1 MNEEQQLTDRVM
13 SKINLSKDKINLEKH
28 VISLSKSVIDLSKK
42 SNVDLGNL
50 TAQVVVVLDY
60 SGSMRGLYNDGTV
73 QQTLNRLV
81 PLGLTFDDNG
91 AVEVFLF
98 ENSFRQMPAMDL
110 GNYAD
115 YIRAVVKKSGYS
127 MGGTCYAP
135 VLNAVINGA
144 NVSVTETVETKS
156 LFGFIKTKE
165 ITKLEHQPGL
175 VNDTVPTYV
184 LFITDGANSDE
195 SKTTKLLQDV
205 CTKNVFIQFVGIGN
219 ESFRYLEQLD
229 TLPGRS
235 RDNTGFCRMSD
246 LTAVPDDVLYTKV
259 LEEFANWLKGKQ

>member
-1 MNEEQQLTDRVM
+1 MNEEQLTNKVM
-13 SKINLSKDKINLEKH
+13 NKINLSKDKVNLEKH

-42 SNVDLGNL
+42 TSVDLGNL

-60 SGSMRGLYNDGTV
+60 SGSMSSLYNNGTV

-98 ENSFRQMPAMDL
+98 QNDFKQLDAMTLD
-110 GNYAD
+110 NYAD
-115 YIRAVVKKSGYS
+115 YVDSVARKSGYS

-135 VLNAVINGA
+135 VLRAVINGA
-144 NVSVTETVETKS
+144 DVSYTEVEEVK
-156 LFGFIKTKE
+156 GFLGIKKQKE
-165 ITKLEHQPGL
+165 VVKLKHQPGL
-175 VNDTVPTYV
+175 VNDDVPTYI

-195 SKTTKLLQDV
+195 SKTSELLREV

-229 TLPGRS
+229 TLSGRS
-235 RDNTGFCRMSD
+235 RDNTGFCRMTD
-246 LTAVPDDVLYTKV
+246 LTAVPDEQLYTTV
-259 LEEFANWLKGKQ
+259 LAEFANWLKGKQ

>member
-1 MNEEQQLTDRVM
+1 MNEEQLTEKVM

-42 SNVDLGNL
+42 SNVDLSGI

-60 SGSMRGLYNDGTV
+60 SGSMSSLYNNGTV
-73 QQTLNRLV
+73 QQTLNRLI

-98 ENSFRQMPAMDL
+98 QNDFRQMSAMNL
-110 GNYAD
+110 SNYAD
-115 YIRAVVKKSGYS
+115 YIDAVVRKSSYT

-135 VLNAVINGA
+135 VLDAVINGA
-144 NVSVTETVETKS
+144 KVSQTETVETKG
-156 LFGFIKTKE
+156 LFGFKKNKE
-165 ITKLEHQPGL
+165 VVKLVHQPGL
-175 VNDTVPTYV
+175 VNDAVPTYV

-195 SKTTKLLQDV
+195 TKTTKLLQSV
-205 CTKNVFIQFVGIGN
+205 CEKNVFIQFVGIGN
-219 ESFRYLEQLD
+219 DSFRYLEQLD
-229 TLPGRS
+229 TLPNRS

-246 LTAVPDDVLYTKV
+246 LTAIPDDVLYTKV

>member
-1 MNEEQQLTDRVM
+1 MNEEQQLTNRVM
-13 SKINLSKDKINLEKH
+13 NKINLSKDKVNLEKH
-28 VISLSKSVIDLSKK
+28 VISLSKSVIDLSKN

-60 SGSMRGLYNDGTV
+60 SGSMSGLYNYGTV
-73 QQTLNRLV
+73 QETLNRLV

-91 AVEVFLF
+91 TVEVFLF
-98 ENSFRQMPAMDL
+98 QNDFRQMPAMDL
-110 GNYAD
+110 SNYAD
-115 YIRAVVKKSGYS
+115 YIDAIVRKSGYG

-135 VLNAVINGA
+135 VLDAVINGA
-144 NVSVTETVETKS
+144 NVPQTEIVETKG
-156 LFGFIKTKE
+156 LFGFKKNKE
-165 ITKLEHQPGL
+165 VVKLVHQPGL
-175 VNDTVPTYV
+175 VNDAVPTYV

-229 TLPGRS
+229 TLSGRS
-235 RDNTGFCRMSD
+235 RDNTGFCRMTD
-246 LTAVPDDVLYTKV
+246 LTAVPDDVLYNKV

>member
-1 MNEEQQLTDRVM
+1 MNEEQLTQKVM
-13 SKINLSKDKINLEKH
+13 SKINLSKDKVNLEKH

-42 SNVDLGNL
+42 SSVDLGNL

-60 SGSMRGLYNDGTV
+60 SGSMSGLYNYGTV
-73 QQTLNRLV
+73 QETLNRLV

-98 ENSFRQMPAMDL
+98 QNDFRQMPAMDL
-110 GNYAD
+110 SNYAD
-115 YIRAVVKKSGYS
+115 YIEAIIRKSGYS

-135 VLNAVINGA
+135 VLDAVINGA
-144 NVSVTETVETKS
+144 NVPQTETVETKG
-156 LFGFIKTKE
+156 LFGFKKTKE
-165 ITKLEHQPGL
+165 VVKLVHQPGL
-175 VNDTVPTYV
+175 VNDAVPTYV

-195 SKTTKLLQDV
+195 SRTTKLLQDV

-229 TLPGRS
+229 TLSGRS

-246 LTAVPDDVLYTKV
+246 LKAVPDDILYTKV

>member
-1 MNEEQQLTDRVM
+1 MDEKQLTDKVM
-13 SKINLSKDKINLEKH
+13 SKINLSKDKVNLEKH

-42 SNVDLGNL
+42 SNVDLGNT
-50 TAQVVVVLDY
+50 TAQVVVILDY
-60 SGSMRGLYNDGTV
+60 SGSMSGLYRNGTV

-91 AVEVFLF
+91 AVDVFLF
-98 ENSFRQMPAMDL
+98 QNDFRETATMTLA
-110 GNYAD
+110 NYAD
-115 YIRAVVKKSGYS
+115 YVDAVIDKAGYS

-135 VLNAVINGA
+135 VLEAVINGA
-144 NVSVTETVETKS
+144 NVAYNEVETVK
-156 LFGFIKTKE
+156 GFLGIKKQKTV
-165 ITKLEHQPGL
+165 TKLKHQPGL
-175 VNDTVPTYV
+175 VNDSVPTYI

-195 SKTTKLLQDV
+195 TATTKLLKDV

-229 TLPGRS
+229 TLSGRA
-235 RDNTGFCRMSD
+235 RDNTGFCRMTDLNAVSD
-246 LTAVPDDVLYTKV
+246 DLLYTKV

>member
-1 MNEEQQLTDRVM
+1 MNEEQLTQKVM
-13 SKINLSKDKINLEKH
+13 SKINLSKDKVNLEKH
-28 VISLSKSVIDLSKK
+28 VISLSKSVVDLSKK
-42 SNVDLGNL
+42 SSVDLGNT

-60 SGSMRGLYNDGTV
+60 SGSMSGLYNNGTV

-98 ENSFRQMPAMDL
+98 QNDFRQMPAMDL

-115 YIRAVVKKSGYS
+115 YIEAVVRKSGYT
-127 MGGTCYAP
+127 MGGTCYTP

-144 NVSVTETVETKS
+144 KVPYTETVETKG
-156 LFGFIKTKE
+156 LFGFKKTKE
-165 ITKLEHQPGL
+165 VTKLEQRPGI
-175 VNDTVPTYV
+175 VNDSTPTYI

-195 SKTTKLLQDV
+195 SSTTLLLQKI
-205 CTKNVFIQFVGIGN
+205 CEMNVFIQFVGIGN

-229 TLPGRS
+229 TLGGRT

-246 LTAVPDDVLYTKV
+246 LTAVPDGVLYTKV